1 MLTLTPAVMSSQSS
15 QEAVLKAFEAGA
27 RDYLV
32 KPIRKNE
39 VTTLWQHLWRFSQTS
54 GGSSPSAAA
63 GGVVAAGTVQAQ
75 PGRLQ
80 WPGMFLLKPAMHSV
94 LHQHCTPLCKA

>member
-1 MLTLTPAVMSSQSS
+1 MSSQSS

-63 GGVVAAGTVQAQ
+63 AGGGVAAGAADAQ
-75 PGRLQ
+75 PGSLRRPGIFFYRDDSWRLC
-80 WPGMFLLKPAMHSV
+80 
-94 LHQHCTPLCKA
+94 HCMC

>member
-1 MLTLTPAVMSSQSS
+1 MSSQSS

-54 GGSSPSAAA
+54 GGSSPSAPAPGA
-63 GGVVAAGTVQAQ
+63 GVAAGAAGAQ
-75 PGRLQ
+75 LGRLHM
-80 WPGMFLLKPAMHSV
+80 PGMFPQSGQQALLPMW
-94 LHQHCTPLCKA
+94 C

>member
-1 MLTLTPAVMSSQSS
+1 MLTLLMPACTPAVMSSQSS

-63 GGVVAAGTVQAQ
+63 PGVGAAAVAAGTQ

-80 WPGMFLLKPAMHSV
+80 RPGIAP
-94 LHQHCTPLCKA
+94 QG

>member
-1 MLTLTPAVMSSQSS
+1 MLTLLTSAPTLAVMSSQSS

-54 GGSSPSAAA
+54 GASSPSAAA
-63 GGVVAAGTVQAQ
+63 PAVGAAAGASDAP
-75 PGRLQ
+75 PGRLHR
-80 WPGMFLLKPAMHSV
+80 PGMLP
-94 LHQHCTPLCKA
+94 QG